1 MQMYFVVFYI
11 GIKILF
17 GFRYGS
23 FLGGGGGGG
32 VELLYVF
39 FETKEFIFVWRL
51 LRVEI

>member
-23 FLGGGGGGG
+23 FLGGGG
-32 VELLYVF
+32 ELLYVF